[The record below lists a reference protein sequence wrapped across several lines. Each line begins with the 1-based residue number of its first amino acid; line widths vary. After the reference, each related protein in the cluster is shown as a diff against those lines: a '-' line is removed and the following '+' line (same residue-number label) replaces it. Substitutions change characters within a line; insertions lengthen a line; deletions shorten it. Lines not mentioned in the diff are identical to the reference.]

1 MGRRATGFNPLRFF
15 AVSFDMTVKIGQL
28 RPSYKSIEKPAL
40 TERTLADLKGLK
52 RICMSCGARFY
63 DLNKKPI
70 ICPGCAT
77 EFTGEI
83 KVKSRRGRLPA
94 EIAESQ
100 VDETAA
106 EDVNEEAET
115 EEVESDEETVSL
127 EEIDEDSDDE
137 DEDDLELDDENLDLD
152 DEGLDDEDL
161 DDDIDEDIAE
171 EDEDK

>member
-1 MGRRATGFNPLRFF
+1 MTLPSKSGSQEPL
-15 AVSFDMTVKIGQL
+15 VYTNEMT
-28 RPSYKSIEKPAL
+28 P
-40 TERTLADLKGLK
+40 TEGLLADLKGLK

-70 ICPGCAT
+70 ICPTCNV

-94 EIAESQ
+94 EMAEAQ
-100 VDETAA
+100 VDEA
-106 EDVNEEAET
+106 EPEVVEVET

-127 EEIDEDSDDE
+127 DELDEDSDDDGE
-137 DEDDLELDDENLDLD
+137 DIELDADIDIDDLD
-152 DEGLDDEDL
+152 DDDLD

-171 EDEDK
+171 EEDDK